1 MDEKLMLYEN
11 NLFIDKCINAQS
23 REIYL
28 KFPKNK
34 IVLGKKDLI
43 SPNKKYSAVEFW
55 SVYNYLSALIYFNT
69 SWGMNVVTLS
79 KHQILYELGCPKPRL
94 KKSTP
99 TDQMQKYLELICD
112 VLKYMNDEEIISY
125 LPSNLKELN
134 LSQPFQFVTNN
145 HYMHIDFKGD
155 VNYVV
160 LYPFEYYTIFGN
172 NPYPAKTRLE
182 LLNLY
187 LCIKA
192 YGKQSKE
199 HYDVCCKSKR
209 SLSNLTG
216 ISQRVVDSRY
226 KMLINLNLIASYIM
240 YTEIEK
246 SILVTVPSNTE
257 HKYVINE
264 ITKHVKFYYKKY
276 GYQKIRFMK
285 NVPFVDN
292 RKKEEPEEEL
302 NGEELIANSENDNDE
317 NTSNPEDVS
326 NKNEEQ
332 NKTSEEAQSEMI
344 DKMTKENELELLNT
358 LMA

>member
-1 MDEKLMLYEN
+1 MEEKLMLYEN
-11 NLFIDKCINAQS
+11 NLFIDKCVNAQN

-55 SVYNYLSALIYFNT
+55 SMYNYLSALIYFNT

-99 TDQMQKYLELICD
+99 TDQMKKYLDLIYD
-112 VLKYMNDEEIISY
+112 VLKHMDDEEIISY
-125 LPSNLKELN
+125 LPPNLKELN

-145 HYMHIDFKGD
+145 HYIHIDFKGD

-160 LYPFEYYTIFGN
+160 LYPFEYYAIFGN
-172 NPYPAKTRLE
+172 NQYPAKTRLE

-216 ISQRVVDSRY
+216 ISQRIVDGRY

-246 SILVTVPSNTE
+246 STLITVPSNTE

-264 ITKHVKFYYKKY
+264 ITKYVKFYYKKY
-276 GYQKIRFMK
+276 GRQKIRFMK
-285 NVPFVDN
+285 NVSFVDN
-292 RKKEEPEEEL
+292 RKKDALDEEL
-302 NGEELIANSENDNDE
+302 SGEELIANSKSDNDE
-317 NTSNPEDVS
+317 NVVKSEDVS
-326 NKNEEQ
+326 EKNKEQ
-332 NKTSEEAQSEMI
+332 NRTFEEAESEMI
-344 DKMTKENELELLNT
+344 DEMTRQNELEVLNA
-358 LMA
+358 LMV